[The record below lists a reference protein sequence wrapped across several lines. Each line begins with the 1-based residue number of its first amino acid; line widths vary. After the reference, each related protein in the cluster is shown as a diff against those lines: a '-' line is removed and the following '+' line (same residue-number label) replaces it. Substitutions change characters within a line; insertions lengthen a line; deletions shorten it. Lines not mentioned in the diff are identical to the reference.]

1 MTEQRSIRKRSAGR
15 ETQLRAL
22 LLSGVSEEILLE
34 AEGRLGPECPDLA
47 ERLWRDQRL
56 SADEITG
63 ALSAMGDH
71 PVAQVPIKIDQGA
84 LSILPLESWSAH
96 RLLPIA
102 RAGDGKIV
110 VIATLNPFDEEIT
123 RLIEQRSQRSVRF
136 QVAPPEALIT
146 ALGTLKRVESRGSRA
161 SSERNAVPSE
171 GQARGR
177 SFDPIPPADTL
188 SHFQSF
194 LARIPRPKT

>member
-1 MTEQRSIRKRSAGR
+1 
-15 ETQLRAL
+15 
-22 LLSGVSEEILLE
+22 
-34 AEGRLGPECPDLA
+34 
-47 ERLWRDQRL
+47 
-56 SADEITG
+56 ITG
-63 ALSAMGDH
+63 ALSAMRGH
-71 PVAQVPIKIDQGA
+71 PIAQVPLKIDQRA

-96 RLLPIA
+96 RLLPLD
-102 RAGDGKIV
+102 RAGDGESV

-146 ALGTLKRVESRGSRA
+146 ALDGLKREVTRESRA
-161 SSERNAVPSE
+161 SNERGDLPSE
-171 GQARGR
+171 GQARSR
-177 SFDPIPPADTL
+177 SLDHIPPADTL